1 LINFHVNFFARILSL
16 INESCEILSESFFP
30 EEFEV
35 IILVNEVT
43 SGILNFSQI
52 VGYDLESTE
61 KLELVLDL
69 NKVITVTGI
78 KTWHLD
84 SQRDKVI
91 GYLQNDVS
99 NTIAS

>member
-1 LINFHVNFFARILSL
+1 VNFFARVLSL
-16 INESCEILSESFFP
+16 INESCEILCESLFP

-35 IILVNEVT
+35 IILENEVT

-69 NKVITVTGI
+69 NKVITVAGI
-78 KTWHLD
+78 ETWHLD
-84 SQRDKVI
+84 SQRYEVI